1 MRPTARYGNL
11 KDGDGVRLNCVML
24 MTPVFG
30 LMPERESFFMEN
42 MMRNY
47 FYVFFGG
54 VAGGLLRVM
63 ATKTDNIFHLAGMDL
78 TVLAINLAGAFLLG
92 LFLTGSTQ
100 LQSLSP
106 GLRLGIAVGFFG
118 SFTTFS
124 TFCMESA
131 TLFHGNSAIGF
142 GLYVFSSCILGL
154 VFVQLGYFVG
164 RGIFPFQSKPIREDF
179 HGPRQPE
186 TESD

>member
-1 MRPTARYGNL
+1 
-11 KDGDGVRLNCVML
+11 ML
-24 MTPVFG
+24 MTPDFG
-30 LMPERESFFMEN
+30 LMPDRESFFMEN

-54 VAGGLLRVM
+54 AVGGLLRVM
-63 ATKTDNIFHLAGMDL
+63 STKADNIFHLAGMDL
-78 TVLAINLAGAFLLG
+78 TILAINLAGAFLLG
-92 LFLTGSTQ
+92 LFLAGSAQ
-100 LQSLSP
+100 VQSLSP

-131 TLFHGNSAIGF
+131 TLLHGHSAMGF

-154 VFVQLGYFVG
+154 ILVQLGYLAGKGVFL
-164 RGIFPFQSKPIREDF
+164 FQAKTTRDDLPIS
-179 HGPRQPE
+179 GQQE
-186 TESD
+186 TEGD